1 MGRHF
6 EFNRDETLSKAM
18 SVFWQKGYKATSMK
32 DLVDEMGIQPGS
44 IYNTFGDK
52 HSLFI
57 ESIKHYGEVVTSNTL
72 KVLNEGESPV
82 ENITKFFQDM
92 ISRPY
97 DKQCI
102 GCLVVNTVVEL
113 TPHDEQAAEVVN
125 GILKNIE
132 KAFYDCLLK
141 AQVLGQISGESNIKA
156 LASYFAS
163 STHGL
168 LVTGKSAAGR
178 QQMKDIV
185 DVILSTLK

>member
-52 HSLFI
+52 HTLFI
-57 ESIKHYGEVVTSNTL
+57 ESIKHYGEVVTSNTI
-72 KVLNEGESPV
+72 KVLNDGESPV
-82 ENITKFFQDM
+82 DNITKFFQDM

-97 DKQCI
+97 DKRCI
-102 GCLVVNTVVEL
+102 GCFVVNSVVEL
-113 TPHDEQAAEVVN
+113 ASHDEETAEVVN
-125 GILKNIE
+125 GILKKIE
-132 KAFYDCLLK
+132 NAFYDCLQK
-141 AQVLGQISGESNIKA
+141 AQELGEISQKSNIKA
-156 LASYFAS
+156 FASYFAS

-185 DVILSTLK
+185 DVTLSTLK